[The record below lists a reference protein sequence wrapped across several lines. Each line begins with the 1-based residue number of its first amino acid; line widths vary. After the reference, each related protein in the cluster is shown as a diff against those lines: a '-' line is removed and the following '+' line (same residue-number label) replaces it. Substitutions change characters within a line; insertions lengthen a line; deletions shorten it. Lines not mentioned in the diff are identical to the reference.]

1 MLVYLPTPALKH
13 RMASS
18 STPKKK
24 AKAAPKT
31 AVAIDQLTHR
41 QLTKA
46 AKELSISNADYAS
59 AAISYFTERGL
70 DPLANRER
78 EGIVIQNKIT
88 ELEKVVN
95 TLGNRLF
102 GWLTQ
107 HEKNLNKD
115 LFGFLRGHEKT
126 LFDYLQAQERNVHE
140 HLSDQEETFL
150 MPLMREL
157 IVTNVEALYSRR
169 LGEQIILKVLGR
181 ELGEYPAKHKEFNE
195 RRDADAKKK
204 LDAFVVNMAPVTQQ
218 VPAQLPATPVPQRP
232 VAAAP
237 ASPTIPENTF

>member
-1 MLVYLPTPALKH
+1 MPDQPVKKGSLSKPKKRRETGARRHATLTPEAH
-13 RMASS
+13 RMLLDSS
-18 STPKKK
+18 DSLGV
-24 AKAAPKT
+24 T
-31 AVAIDQLTHR
+31 AC
-41 QLTKA
+41 
-46 AKELSISNADYAS
+46 EYAS
-59 AAISYFTERGL
+59 AAVRYFAERGL
-70 DPLANRER
+70 DPMKNQER

-157 IVTNVEALYSRR
+157 ILTNVEALYSRR

-181 ELGEYPAKHKEFNE
+181 ELGEYPTKHKEFNE

-204 LDAFVVNMAPVTQQ
+204 LEAFVVNMAPVTQQ

-237 ASPTIPENTF
+237 ASPAIPENTF

>member
-1 MLVYLPTPALKH
+1 
-13 RMASS
+13 MASS

-88 ELEKVVN
+88 ELERVVN

-126 LFDYLQAQERNVHE
+126 LFAYLQAQDKNVHE
-140 HLSDQEETFL
+140 HLADQEEMFL

-157 IVTNVEALYSRR
+157 MITNVEALYSRR

-181 ELGEYPAKHKEFNE
+181 ELAEYPAKHKEFNE
-195 RRDADAKKK
+195 RRDVDARKK
-204 LDAFVVNMAPVTQQ
+204 LDAFIESLAPVTQPLATIPQ
-218 VPAQLPATPVPQRP
+218 PTPVPQRP
-232 VAAAP
+232 
-237 ASPTIPENTF
+237 ASPAESPVSSAATSSEKSF